1 MRSVPLRPVLAC
13 CVLLLPPLCAVL
25 AGGSERA
32 SECGVRPM
40 RPLGRI
46 VGGRVSKPGDYPWQ
60 VGIKYRSG
68 FRTIHLC
75 GGALVADRWVLTAA
89 HCFQHRR
96 NISRYI
102 FRLGDYNKSVMEP
115 GEIHSKGDMMITHNK
130 FDIQT
135 FRNDIALVRLAEPVD
150 LEGSNANLQTVCL
163 PDESMDFSKARCMA
177 TGWGE
182 TQFKGRHSDVL
193 MEVMLPVWPHDK
205 CARAYKN
212 YNKITTSMFCAG
224 YVEGKKSSCSGDSG
238 GPLQCT
244 FDERTW
250 FLAGVVSH
258 SVYCALP
265 NMPTVFTKVAPFLD
279 FIQHQMGQHST

>member
-1 MRSVPLRPVLAC
+1 MRSLEWPRPRSARSWLRVAQTRASCAGRSHAERPAASGAGLLRAAAAAVVRCPRRRLRKSVGVRRAAHAAPGSHCGWPCLQTRRLPVAGGHQVPQRFPHHPPLRRGTRRRQMGA
-13 CVLLLPPLCAVL
+13 
-25 AGGSERA
+25 
-32 SECGVRPM
+32 
-40 RPLGRI
+40 
-46 VGGRVSKPGDYPWQ
+46 
-60 VGIKYRSG
+60 
-68 FRTIHLC
+68 H
-75 GGALVADRWVLTAA
+75 GGALLPT
-89 HCFQHRR
+89 
-96 NISRYI
+96 
-102 FRLGDYNKSVMEP
+102 
-115 GEIHSKGDMMITHNK
+115 MITHNK

>member
-1 MRSVPLRPVLAC
+1 
-13 CVLLLPPLCAVL
+13 
-25 AGGSERA
+25 
-32 SECGVRPM
+32 M

-46 VGGRVSKPGDYPWQ
+46 VGGRASKPGDYPWQ

-75 GGALVADRWVLTAA
+75 GGALIADRWVLTAA

-102 FRLGDYNKSVMEP
+102 FRLGDFNKSVMEP
-115 GEIHSKGDMMITHNK
+115 GEVHAKGDMMITHGK

-135 FRNDIALVRLAEPVD
+135 FRNDIALVRLAQPVD
-150 LEGSNANLQTVCL
+150 LEGKNANLQTVCL
-163 PDESMDFSKARCMA
+163 PDGNSMDFSKARCMA

-182 TQFKGRHSDVL
+182 TQFIFSPAMTQFRGQA
-193 MEVMLPVWPHDK
+193 P
-205 CARAYKN
+205 N
-212 YNKITTSMFCAG
+212 ITQAPNNEPFDSGVAGTSWLEMC
-224 YVEGKKSSCSGDSG
+224 YHRRNVGKKSSCSGDSG

-279 FIQHQMGQHST
+279 FIRDQMAQHSS